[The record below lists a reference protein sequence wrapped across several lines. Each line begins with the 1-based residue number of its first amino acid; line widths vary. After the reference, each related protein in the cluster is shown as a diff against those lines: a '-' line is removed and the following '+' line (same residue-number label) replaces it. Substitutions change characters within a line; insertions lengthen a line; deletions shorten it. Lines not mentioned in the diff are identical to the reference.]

1 MTTSAI
7 LPKEVQGSLPL
18 EVSRGI
24 FFRLKTFVSYKFPQ
38 GLSDL
43 R

>member
-7 LPKEVQGSLPL
+7 LPKEEQGSLPL
-18 EVSRGI
+18 EVSHGI

-38 GLSDL
+38 GLLDL